1 MENASKALLIAGGM
15 LLAILLVTLLVYA
28 WGMFSEYQNAKAD
41 LAEIED
47 TAKFNEQLSQY
58 DRDDVDGYTL
68 LSLINRI
75 VDYNE
80 RNTTDSVS
88 EQEKYPAIILTIKL
102 GKEPQRQALTYDGTN
117 RLFTQ
122 ATYAE
127 TELSAKNRKDDT
139 SLKNV
144 IDNAFQDGLK
154 TPSGTTLDT
163 IKAEKVARSIASIFK
178 TAVQIDA
185 DAKRQYGVAD
195 ATTRTYVYKVMIN
208 EYNTA
213 SGESLTI
220 DDINELI
227 IPSTPGSINSNEYYT
242 YACQYYEYMQFKR
255 GIFKCTNLEY
265 SDESSTG
272 TGRIS
277 KMDFEFTGT
286 IN

>member
-1 MENASKALLIAGGM
+1 MENASKALLMAGGM

-47 TAKFNEQLSQY
+47 TAEFNEQLSQY

-75 VDYNE
+75 IDYNE

-88 EQEKYPAIILTIKL
+88 EQEKYPCINLTIKM
-102 GKEPQRQALTYDGTN
+102 GNENQRKMLTYDNTI
-117 RLFTQ
+117 RLFTKEQ
-122 ATYAE
+122 YAE
-127 TELSAKNRKDDT
+127 NELSAKNRNLST
-139 SLKNV
+139 SFRKAIEETIN
-144 IDNAFQDGLK
+144 IGLGSLE
-154 TPSGTTLDT
+154 P
-163 IKAEKVARSIASIFK
+163 IKAEKVARSISSIFK
-178 TAVQIDA
+178 TAEQIDA
-185 DAKRQYGVAD
+185 DAIRQYGEANP
-195 ATTRTYVYKVMIN
+195 TTREYVKKVMIN

-220 DDINELI
+220 ADADQLI
-227 IPSTPGSINSNEYYT
+227 ITSGSGSSNQYYT

-265 SDESSTG
+265 SDVSTTG

-277 KMDFEFTGT
+277 KMDFEFTGE

>member
-1 MENASKALLIAGGM
+1 MENASKALLMAGGM

-47 TAKFNEQLSQY
+47 TAEFNEQLSQY

-75 VDYNE
+75 IDYNE

-88 EQEKYPAIILTIKL
+88 EQEKYPCINLTIKM
-102 GKEPQRQALTYDGTN
+102 GNENQRKMLTYDN
-117 RLFTQ
+117 NIRLFTKEQ
-122 ATYAE
+122 YAE
-127 TELSAKNRKDDT
+127 NELSAKNRNLST
-139 SLKNV
+139 SFRKAIEETIN
-144 IDNAFQDGLK
+144 NGLGSLE
-154 TPSGTTLDT
+154 P
-163 IKAEKVARSIASIFK
+163 IKAEKVARSISSIFK
-178 TAVQIDA
+178 TAEQIDA
-185 DAKRQYGVAD
+185 DAERQYGVAD

-265 SDESSTG
+265 SDESTTG

-277 KMDFEFTGT
+277 KMEFEFTGT

>member
-1 MENASKALLIAGGM
+1 MENASKALLMAGGM

-75 VDYNE
+75 IDYNE

-88 EQEKYPAIILTIKL
+88 EQEKYPCINLTIKM
-102 GKEPQRQALTYDGTN
+102 GNENQRKMLTYDNTI
-117 RLFTQ
+117 RLFTKEQ
-122 ATYAE
+122 YAE
-127 TELSAKNRKDDT
+127 NELSAKNRNLST
-139 SLKNV
+139 SFRKAIEETIN
-144 IDNAFQDGLK
+144 NGLGSLE
-154 TPSGTTLDT
+154 P
-163 IKAEKVARSIASIFK
+163 IKAEKVARSISSIFK
-178 TAVQIDA
+178 TAEQIDA
-185 DAKRQYGVAD
+185 DAERQYGVAD

>member
-1 MENASKALLIAGGM
+1 MENASKALLMAGGM

-47 TAKFNEQLSQY
+47 TAEFNEQLSQY

-75 VDYNE
+75 IDYNE

-88 EQEKYPAIILTIKL
+88 EQEKYPCINLTIDMGDQSAREK
-102 GKEPQRQALTYDGTN
+102 LTYDN
-117 RLFTQ
+117 QLRLFTRREYLESEFT
-122 ATYAE
+122 AI
-127 TELSAKNRKDDT
+127 NRNT
-139 SLKNV
+139 SNSFRTAIEEKINT
-144 IDNAFQDGLK
+144 GLGSLE
-154 TPSGTTLDT
+154 P

-178 TAVQIDA
+178 TADQIDA
-185 DAKRQYGVAD
+185 DAERQYGVAD

-255 GIFKCTNLEY
+255 GIFKCTNLGY
-265 SDESSTG
+265 SDVSTTG
-272 TGRIS
+272 TGRVNR
-277 KMDFEFTGT
+277 MDFEFTGE

>member
-1 MENASKALLIAGGM
+1 MENASKALLMAGGM
-15 LLAILLVTLLVYA
+15 LLAILLITLLVYA
-28 WGMFSEYQNAKAD
+28 WGMFSEYQNAKAN
-41 LAEIED
+41 LSEIED
-47 TAKFNEQLSQY
+47 TAEFNEQLSQY

-88 EQEKYPAIILTIKL
+88 EQEKYPCITLTIKMDES
-102 GKEPQRQALTYDGTN
+102 GKDDKRKMLTYDNTI
-117 RLFTQ
+117 RLFTKEQ
-122 ATYAE
+122 YAE
-127 TELSAKNRKDDT
+127 NELSAKNRNLST
-139 SLKNV
+139 SFR
-144 IDNAFQDGLK
+144 NAIEEKINNGLGSLE
-154 TPSGTTLDT
+154 P

-178 TAVQIDA
+178 TAAQIDA
-185 DAKRQYGVAD
+185 DAERQYGVAD

>member
-1 MENASKALLIAGGM
+1 MENASKALLMAGGM

-47 TAKFNEQLSQY
+47 TAEFNEQLSQY

-75 VDYNE
+75 IDYNE

-88 EQEKYPAIILTIKL
+88 EQEKYPCITLTIKMDES
-102 GKEPQRQALTYDGTN
+102 GKDDKRKMLTYDNTI
-117 RLFTQ
+117 RLFTKEQ
-122 ATYAE
+122 YAE
-127 TELSAKNRKDDT
+127 NELSAKNRNLST
-139 SLKNV
+139 SFR
-144 IDNAFQDGLK
+144 NAIEEKINNGLGSLE
-154 TPSGTTLDT
+154 P
-163 IKAEKVARSIASIFK
+163 IKAEKVARSISSIFK
-178 TAVQIDA
+178 TADQIDA
-185 DAKRQYGVAD
+185 DAERQYGVAD